1 MFRETTAMH
10 ELTVKVTD
18 GVDPPRHGY
27 ARVHILVE
35 DENDH
40 RPKWPADVLNV
51 RVLEDT
57 PSGTP
62 IAQLVATDQDS
73 GDNGVVDYTIVS
85 GKPFSFAVVSIK
97 IICKG
102 SRVYRLP
109 PD

>member
-1 MFRETTAMH
+1 MFRETTAAH
-10 ELTVKVTD
+10 ELTVKVVD
-18 GVDPPRHGY
+18 GGDPPRHGY

-40 RPKWPADVLNV
+40 SPKWPADVLNV

-57 PSGTP
+57 PSSTS

-73 GDNGVVDYTIVS
+73 GDNGVVDYSIVS
-85 GKPFSFAVVSIK
+85 GKPFSFAVVSIQ
-97 IICKG
+97 IICKR
-102 SRVYRLP
+102 SRFNCLP